1 MIYDQEVI
9 RITLYVTGMY
19 LGIQV
24 KVPKDASILIAMKIV
39 TADSAN
45 VSPRT
50 FKLTLDRRGFFSSI
64 TVEQENGP
72 AVSRQGHTRLRA
84 DGFYSFKHQARA
96 EQPLLVWQYYLS
108 DRNDIP
114 KSGQDGGPPE
124 LCPSALRTTPATR
137 TSLFGGSSVFSP
149 NRPEF
154 RRLKPTPRKQK
165 PASPRSNEVP
175 RLRPRRSSDL
185 SSTPAHPIN
194 SPAPPAPARSFHVE
208 TVSTPHTPPS

>member
-64 TVEQENGP
+64 TVEQENGS

-114 KSGQDGGPPE
+114 KSGQDGGPPNCALQRSE
-124 LCPSALRTTPATR
+124 PPRRPGRHCSAGLRYFHR
-137 TSLFGGSSVFSP
+137 TDRSSV
-149 NRPEF
+149 
-154 RRLKPTPRKQK
+154 
-165 PASPRSNEVP
+165 
-175 RLRPRRSSDL
+175 D
-185 SSTPAHPIN
+185 
-194 SPAPPAPARSFHVE
+194 
-208 TVSTPHTPPS
+208 